1 MEDYKILE
9 KIMLNLFEWDLNL
22 PTVSTFGTYFVEFAV
37 DENDFARNK
46 QSINNFAE
54 FKEDVQYEVMYF
66 VDFSLCGNLRLIP
79 YVPHLCVK
87 M

>member
-37 DENDFARNK
+37 DENDFARNE